1 MTQYDEVAQRVRT
14 LIGEMSPLGARE
26 ATSPESLVDDLGYD
40 SVTFVELAL
49 ALESEFDLTAIDE
62 QQAADLTT
70 VGDIEQLIARL
81 AVAAA

>member
-1 MTQYDEVAQRVRT
+1 MPQYEEVAERVRA
-14 LIGEMSPLGARE
+14 LIGEMCPLGSRE
-26 ATSPESLVDDLGYD
+26 ATSGQRLTEDLGYD

-62 QQAADLTT
+62 DSVVDLTT
-70 VGDIEQLIARL
+70 VGDIERLIGEL